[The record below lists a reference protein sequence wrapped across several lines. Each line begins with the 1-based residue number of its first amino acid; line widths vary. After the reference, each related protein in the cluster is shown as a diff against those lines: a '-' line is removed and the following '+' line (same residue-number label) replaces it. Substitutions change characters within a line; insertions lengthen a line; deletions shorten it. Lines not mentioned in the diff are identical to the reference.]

1 MDQLRAT
8 GSQHL
13 RSVPRHRGLY
23 LVAATIT
30 GLAAAARYKAS
41 AMQKNEQA
49 QKSSDNANYY
59 VSVDRSG
66 GGI

>member
-1 MDQLRAT
+1 MEPLRT
-8 GSQHL
+8 VGSQHL
-13 RSVPRHRGLY
+13 RAVPRHRGLY

-30 GLAAAARYKAS
+30 GLAVGARYKAS

-49 QKSSDNANYY
+49 QKSSNDSSYY

>member
-1 MDQLRAT
+1 MEPLRT
-8 GSQHL
+8 VGGQHL

-30 GLAAAARYKAS
+30 GLAVGARYKAS
-41 AMQKNEQA
+41 AIKRNEQA
-49 QKSSDNANYY
+49 QKASDDPNYY

-66 GGI
+66 GGV